1 MRPASLQHLFGLC
14 DALLGVSGEYAS
26 LTLAREALD
35 AYRALDEAGRNQFFD
50 VLARDYSPSPQAVM
64 QSANAYQADPSP
76 KNLARL
82 QESVESLR
90 RGLFRRLN
98 MAPGGTATLV
108 EMRKQLL
115 KNLRANPQWQVID
128 ADLLH
133 LLMEWFNR
141 GFLRLERIDWHT
153 PAIVLE
159 KLSEYEAVHA
169 MQGWRDLRRR
179 LEADRRCFGFFHPQL
194 PDEPIIFIEVALTRN
209 MSAHI
214 QPLLDIGAP
223 ITPGNCDCA
232 MFYSITHCQEV
243 LRGISFGNLLIKQVA
258 EELRNEFPHLRRFAT
273 LSPIPGFRRWLE
285 RKRAEHP
292 KELAPLARL
301 DQPDWHAG
309 EVPDSLQRM
318 LLRLCAY
325 YLVNMKQGTEPLDP
339 VARFHLGNGAALER
353 LNWLGDISESGMA
366 RSAGLMVN
374 YVYWLNEV
382 ERNHERYFREHVI
395 AASPAIEKMAR
406 ECVLASAAEKGV
418 SA

>member
-1 MRPASLQHLFGLC
+1 MRGASLQHLVGLC
-14 DALLGVSGEYAS
+14 DALLAVSGEYAS

-35 AYRALDEAGRNQFFD
+35 AYRTLDETGRHQFFD
-50 VLARDYSPSPQAVM
+50 VLARDYSPSPETVM

-76 KNLARL
+76 RNLARL

-214 QPLLDIGAP
+214 QP
-223 ITPGNCDCA
+223 
-232 MFYSITHCQEV
+232 
-243 LRGISFGNLLIKQVA
+243 
-258 EELRNEFPHLRRFAT
+258 
-273 LSPIPGFRRWLE
+273 
-285 RKRAEHP
+285 
-292 KELAPLARL
+292 
-301 DQPDWHAG
+301 
-309 EVPDSLQRM
+309 
-318 LLRLCAY
+318 
-325 YLVNMKQGTEPLDP
+325 
-339 VARFHLGNGAALER
+339 
-353 LNWLGDISESGMA
+353 
-366 RSAGLMVN
+366 
-374 YVYWLNEV
+374 
-382 ERNHERYFREHVI
+382 
-395 AASPAIEKMAR
+395 
-406 ECVLASAAEKGV
+406 
-418 SA
+418 